1 MDKSIRTRRKEFEKN
16 KRIMGVHRHHHG
28 KRSDGLTP
36 REKWITSVATF
47 QVFFLA
53 WSLGSVQLWAQWAN
67 LGIASVAFLGLLI
80 PDAKAIRGDGL
91 RGIGVLL
98 RSPVFWFGA
107 LFASYVG
114 IQCGNYSW
122 QYESLVEEPEIV
134 EMDLGDG
141 SEKSVETALKKV
153 RNLPKEKAW
162 HILPVDNTKY
172 PNLPTSVEAPFDKMN
187 AARVLLMF
195 EPVWLWACILTIGLH
210 KRRGLRRILWA
221 AALGGASM
229 ALLGMVQ
236 RLTGAKGILWG
247 IESSNPAFFGTF
259 IYPNHGAAFLYLTLG
274 VAIGLAMYHQQRA
287 EQEFLRSGP
296 HYLLA
301 FLSALLLLG
310 LVFSQSRAGIV
321 LGCGVALVGGCII
334 AIRML
339 GKGQD
344 MRQGI
349 VLGIMA
355 VLGLGFAGYS
365 AMNFADIGSL
375 LMDYE
380 RLQGAGSPDLS
391 LRLKLQEATWE
402 GFLKNK
408 WFGTGA
414 GSFQYRFP
422 FLQQFYPELGI
433 GIRFFVH
440 AHNDYLQVLMEYGII
455 GTLALGGFFGSL
467 LWGAVRSIRQRP
479 AMMVCMLAGI
489 GGFCLHAWW
498 DFPSFCQSV
507 LLLVVFVLSAM
518 GSWGE
523 SERLKQ
529 RIDNI

>member
-1 MDKSIRTRRKEFEKN
+1 MDKSIRKRRKDFEKN

-28 KRSDGLTP
+28 KRSDGLTT

-53 WSLGSVQLWAQWAN
+53 WSLGSMQVWAQWAN
-67 LGIASVAFLGLLI
+67 LGIAGVAFLGLLI
-80 PDAKAIRGDGL
+80 PDEKAMRGDGL
-91 RGIGVLL
+91 RGISVLL

-107 LFASYVG
+107 LFAGYVG

-122 QYESLVEEPEIV
+122 QYELLVEEEEIV
-134 EMDLGDG
+134 EIDIGDG
-141 SEKSVETALKKV
+141 SEREVDRAMRRISDA
-153 RNLPKEKAW
+153 PQEKAW

-172 PNLPTSVEAPFDKMN
+172 PNLPTSVDAPFEKMN

-195 EPVWLWACILTIGLH
+195 EPVWLWACILSLGLH

-221 AALGGASM
+221 AVLGGSSM
-229 ALLGMVQ
+229 ALLGMIQ
-236 RLTGAKGILWG
+236 RLTGAEGILWS
-247 IESSNPAFFGTF
+247 IETSNPAFFGMF
-259 IYPNHGAAFLYLTLG
+259 IYPNHGAAYMYIILG
-274 VAIGLAMYHQQRA
+274 IAIGLAMYHQQRA
-287 EQEFLRSGP
+287 AQEFLRSGP

-301 FLSALLLLG
+301 FLCVILFLG
-310 LVFSQSRAGIV
+310 LVFSRSRAGLV
-321 LGCGVALVGGCII
+321 LGMGVSLVGGCII
-334 AIRML
+334 AIKLM

-365 AMNFADIGSL
+365 VMNFADIGSL

-380 RLQGAGSPDLS
+380 RLQGAGSPDLN

-402 GFLKNK
+402 GFRKNH

-422 FLQQFYPELGI
+422 FVQQYYPELGI
-433 GIRFFVH
+433 GQRFFVH

-455 GTLALGGFFGSL
+455 GSLLLAGFFGSL
-467 LWGAVRSIRQRP
+467 LWKAVVSIRYRS
-479 AMMVCMLAGI
+479 AMQVCMMAGV
-489 GGFCLHAWW
+489 GAFCLHAWW
-498 DFPSFCQSV
+498 DFPAFCQSI
-507 LLLVVFVLSAM
+507 LLMVVFVLAIM

-523 SERLKQ
+523 SERIKQ
-529 RIDNI
+529 RIDNH